1 MIIFPCRRCGGVP
14 EVTCYPGSS
23 TLTMA
28 VIRHECSN
36 GRRYFQRFNDIDE
49 EQAIDG
55 VIYRW
60 NEANAGDN
68 PRWWP
73 ERYDYLH
80 SVWKKSR
87 REIEK

>member
-1 MIIFPCRRCGGVP
+1 MTIFPCRRCGGVP
-14 EVTCYPGSS
+14 EVTYHQESI
-23 TLTMA
+23 TRTMA

-36 GRRYFQRFNDIDE
+36 GRRYFQRFIDIDE
-49 EQAIDG
+49 AEAIDG

-60 NEANAGDN
+60 NEAEAGDN

-80 SVWKKSR
+80 NIWKTQR
-87 REIEK
+87 REAAE